1 MGHKIMAIFKLS
13 AKEMV
18 MNMSM
23 LTSLLLP
30 ILMALMFQRIDE
42 EVGESIPFI
51 VIFTMVGITFASAT
65 SSIII
70 SMLAEDNE
78 QGTLDYVIT
87 DKKSMTANIIGRGI
101 LLFAVTSLIM
111 IFNLILMDSLMMMMN
126 FVDIIALIILWMI
139 FYFLSAAFGMI
150 SKTLASS
157 SLFIIIMLFIFAMAP
172 YIELIV
178 TDQDNIFRRFFE
190 LTPLYQ
196 NLFIREGMIVQ
207 PFIIL
212 ITWTI
217 LSVVF
222 FLIVFNK
229 KVKSL

>member
-111 IFNLILMDSLMMMMN
+111 IFNLILMDSLMMMN

-222 FLIVFNK
+222 FIIVFNK

>member
-13 AKEMV
+13 AKEIV

-30 ILMALMFQRIDE
+30 IIMALMFQRIDQ
-42 EVGESIPFI
+42 EVGESMPFI

-78 QGTLDYVIT
+78 QGTLDYLIT
-87 DKKSMTANIIGRGI
+87 DKKSMTANITGRGI

-111 IFNLILMDSLMMMMN
+111 IFNLILMDSLMMMN

-139 FYFLSAAFGMI
+139 FYFLSVAFGMI

-178 TDQDNIFRRFFE
+178 TDQENIFRRFFE

-196 NLFIREGMIVQ
+196 NLFIKEGMIVQ

-212 ITWTI
+212 IIWSI
-217 LSVVF
+217 LSIVF

>member
-78 QGTLDYVIT
+78 QGTLDYLIT

-222 FLIVFNK
+222 FIIVFNK

>member
-30 ILMALMFQRIDE
+30 IVMALMFQRIDE

-78 QGTLDYVIT
+78 QGTLDYVMT

-101 LLFAVTSLIM
+101 LLFAVTSLIL
-111 IFNLILMDSLMMMMN
+111 IFNLILMDSLMMMN

-139 FYFLSAAFGMI
+139 FYFLSVAFGMI

-212 ITWTI
+212 IIWTI
-217 LSVVF
+217 FSFVF
-222 FLIVFNK
+222 FIIVFNR

>member
-111 IFNLILMDSLMMMMN
+111 IFNLILMDSLMMMN

>member
-13 AKEMV
+13 AKEIV
-18 MNMSM
+18 VNMSM

-30 ILMALMFQRIDE
+30 IFMALMFQRIDE
-42 EVGESIPFI
+42 EVGESIPLI

-111 IFNLILMDSLMMMMN
+111 IFNLILMDSLMMMN

-172 YIELIV
+172 YIELMV
-178 TDQDNIFRRFFE
+178 TDEDNIFRRFFE

-196 NLFIREGMIVQ
+196 NLFIKEGMMVQ
-207 PFIIL
+207 PFTIL
-212 ITWTI
+212 FVWAI

-222 FLIVFNK
+222 FLMVFNK
-229 KVKSL
+229 KMKSL